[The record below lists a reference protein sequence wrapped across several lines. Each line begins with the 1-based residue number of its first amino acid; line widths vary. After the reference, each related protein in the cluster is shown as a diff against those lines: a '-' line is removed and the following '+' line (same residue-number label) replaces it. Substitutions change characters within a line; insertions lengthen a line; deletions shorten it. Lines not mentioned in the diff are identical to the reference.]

1 MTSNSMTMRQWLH
14 YSDVIMSTVAS
25 QITGV
30 SIVCSAVYADADQRK
45 HQSSVLLAFL
55 RGIHRSPMDS
65 PHKGPNNAENVS
77 IWWRNH
83 GQNHYMVWI
92 FPKAC
97 KLLYSAHKETQQ
109 TKVKKIKHYTD
120 VIMSVMASYITSLT
134 TVYSIV
140 YSDEDLRK
148 HQSSA
153 SLTFVWGI
161 HRGPVNSPHKWPVP
175 RKMVPFD
182 DVIMK
187 IYDLYFSQ
195 QINLHCFK

>member
-1 MTSNSMTMRQWLH
+1 
-14 YSDVIMSTVAS
+14 MSTVAS

-30 SIVCSAVYADADQRK
+30 SIVCSAVCADADQRK

-55 RGIHRSPMDS
+55 RGIHRSP
-65 PHKGPNNAENVS
+65 KNVS

-120 VIMSVMASYITSLT
+120 VIMSVMASFITSLT

-153 SLTFVWGI
+153 SLTFV
-161 HRGPVNSPHKWPVP
+161 HKWPVP

-195 QINLHCFK
+195 QINLYCFK